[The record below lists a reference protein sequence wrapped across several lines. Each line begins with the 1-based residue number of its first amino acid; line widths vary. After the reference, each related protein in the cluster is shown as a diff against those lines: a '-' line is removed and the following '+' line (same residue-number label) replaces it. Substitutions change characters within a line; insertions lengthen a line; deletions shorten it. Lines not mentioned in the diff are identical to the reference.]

1 MAVELTPEQKER
13 LKNEYERRMKSCVP
27 WTRNIRWQPQMN
39 IHGATYRPLKLFP
52 EILPSERAADELRE
66 GEYLDSPRG
75 MFRYAVRIHRRGR
88 RIQTWWG
95 PHLGDAIFDTDI
107 EIPILFERKSKKPEG
122 PWREFPWMSIT
133 PGEIL
138 TLRVGTKLAKGKVV
152 IGGLGLAH
160 QLIEVSKRN
169 AVTEIVVV
177 ERSHEL
183 CDLIV
188 PRALPLV
195 EANGKKLTV
204 LIGDA
209 FKVIPTLEADVA
221 LVDTYP
227 NYGCNHAA
235 TQELARK
242 CRKIKKVWGWG
253 TSEEPRRV

>member
-1 MAVELTPEQKER
+1 MAIELNEAQKR
-13 LKNEYERRMKSCVP
+13 LLKEEYERRLASCTP

-39 IHGATYRPLKLFP
+39 VKGSTYRPLQLFP
-52 EILPSERAADELRE
+52 EVKPSERPPNELRT
-66 GEYLDSPRG
+66 GEFIDSPRG

-95 PHLGDAIFDTDI
+95 PNLGDAVFDTDI
-107 EIPILFERKSKKPEG
+107 EIPILFERENENPRG
-122 PWREFPWMSIT
+122 PWRKFPWMSLT

-169 AVTEIVVV
+169 AVKEIVLV

-183 CDLIV
+183 CDLIL
-188 PRALPLV
+188 PRAMPIV
-195 EANGKKLTV
+195 ESNDTKLTV

-209 FKVIPTLEADVA
+209 FGVIPTLEADVA

-227 NYGCNHAA
+227 NYGCNHEA
-235 TQELARK
+235 TQRLAKK